1 MYNHE
6 QVKRTQKSQSSR
18 LLVGKKHT
26 DGTQLVGSK
35 LTAAKPYLG
44 KAVFCVDNV
53 SIDVTVDDLSRYVRD
68 MDVKPRRSPWQR
80 QAGITP
86 ADRNTFRLCVARE
99 DVDKL
104 LNDEMWPEHI
114 SISSWTFLKPGQ
126 QQQST
131 TNVSIQ
137 DRQPLDNRQH

>member
-68 MDVKPRRSPWQR
+68 MDVIVITCYKVKPRRSPWQR

-104 LNDEMWPEHI
+104 MRCGLNTSLSLRGH
-114 SISSWTFLKPGQ
+114 F
-126 QQQST
+126 
-131 TNVSIQ
+131 
-137 DRQPLDNRQH
+137 